1 MHPDFTIWLKL
12 GRIAV
17 NRGRN
22 RDCVTGAQ
30 EKTRSPD
37 RKKKILLFVCY
48 LIGIRYFIAYKK
60 ACYNYISASSPLDH
74 SGFIEVFVL
83 NSICLQRV
91 NAIILPL

>member
-1 MHPDFTIWLKL
+1 MHPDCTIWLKS

-30 EKTRSPD
+30 DLQIENKSFFSFF
-37 RKKKILLFVCY
+37 LLFD
-48 LIGIRYFIAYKK
+48 GIRYFFAYK

-83 NSICLQRV
+83 NSICLKRV
-91 NAIILPL
+91 NAILLPL